1 MERYMNILDSDDN
14 EPTVKRDGLLAQ
26 LLDLYRYLSNKKTW
40 TNKIL
45 FNEYKKEIKS
55 CLTIADLHFYMQDLV
70 KCTRL
75 REIDQDILLEDIRHK
90 RDRILNAMGYI

>member
-1 MERYMNILDSDDN
+1 MSKAIEN
-14 EPTVKRDGLLAQ
+14 EYQAGTAPNDGLLAQ